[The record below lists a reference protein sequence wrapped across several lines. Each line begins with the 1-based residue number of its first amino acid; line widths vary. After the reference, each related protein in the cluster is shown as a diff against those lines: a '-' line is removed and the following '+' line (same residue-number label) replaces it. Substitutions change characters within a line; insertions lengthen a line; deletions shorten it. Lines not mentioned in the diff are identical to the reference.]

1 MSEENENDKGSDSM
15 SLSLSLAQRIK
26 TVWILQDI
34 HYISTLLH
42 PSLKHFHIATEEK
55 SKAIELTK
63 EEILKYQASEA
74 SANSSIGN
82 LSCSSIK
89 TATKLK
95 CAPTSPTTHSI
106 LVQCFD
112 LLVDDEDAVPSLSK
126 DKELIDY
133 LASKDTLE
141 PEDDVLLFW
150 KKRQPSFPALAGI
163 VKSIY
168 CVPASNTTVERLFS
182 AAGNTIT
189 DRRSNLDSE
198 RVNKILFL
206 NKNLLQLKAIERHQS
221 TLAPQKRKLTHL
233 LSHSPS
239 PSATPIDDDT
249 DDDEDHQLLSSTPY
263 SSTRT
268 KKHRAADVD
277 FSEDDA
283 IAEAE

>member
-1 MSEENENDKGSDSM
+1 M
-15 SLSLSLAQRIK
+15 K
-26 TVWILQDI
+26 TVWVLQDI

-42 PSLKHFHIATEEK
+42 PSLKHFHIATDEK

-63 EEILKYQASEA
+63 EEILKYQAYET
-74 SANSSIGN
+74 SANSTIDS
-82 LSCSSIK
+82 LSSSSIQSVK
-89 TATKLK
+89 KLK
-95 CAPTSPTTHSI
+95 CTPTSPTTHNV
-106 LVQCFD
+106 LAQCFD
-112 LLVDDEDAVPSLSK
+112 LLVDDEDKAPAPSK

-141 PEDDVLLFW
+141 PEEDILLFW
-150 KKRQPSFPALAGI
+150 KKHQPSFPTLAGI

-182 AAGNTIT
+182 SAGNTIT

-206 NKNLLQLKAIERHQS
+206 NKNLLPLKDIERQQS
-221 TLAPQKRKLTHL
+221 TQAPEKRKLRQL

-239 PSATPIDDDT
+239 PSSALIDDDT
-249 DDDEDHQLLSSTPY
+249 DDDDEDHQLISSTV
-263 SSTRT
+263 STSTRT
-268 KKHRAADVD
+268 KKHRAVDID